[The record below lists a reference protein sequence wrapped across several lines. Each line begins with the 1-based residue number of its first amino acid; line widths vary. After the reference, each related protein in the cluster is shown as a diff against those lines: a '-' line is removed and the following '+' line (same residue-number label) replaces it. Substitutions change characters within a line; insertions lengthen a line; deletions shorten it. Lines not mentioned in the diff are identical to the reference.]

1 MDVVDVVASVLVVAA
16 GLQVGLQ
23 ALGIDVTGHIFGQYE
38 AIVFA
43 LMGFS
48 TIWLLIRQWL

>member
-1 MDVVDVVASVLVVAA
+1 MNVVDLFATVSVIAA

-23 ALGIDVTGHIFGQYE
+23 AFGIDVTGHVFGQYE
-38 AIVFA
+38 NIVFA

-48 TIWLLIRQWL
+48 TIWLLIRQWF